1 MEMERSNK
9 IGAVSYL
16 NTRPLIHGLDR
27 LLPDF
32 ELELDLPSRLAN
44 RLQKKE
50 FAAALIPVIELF
62 TGHPYTIVSNACIAC
77 EGPVWSVKL
86 LSRVAPGKI
95 RTVALDEGSRTSV
108 CLARLLLRHHWKIT
122 PVESELPID
131 ADWKQSPTD
140 AVLIIGDRAMH
151 DHTGEFNYQWDLGE
165 QWLEWTGL
173 PFVFAVWAAHSSAPL
188 GTLDKAFSAARDAGV
203 ADSDIIALESAEKY
217 GLTESQ
223 CQLYLKKHLQFH
235 LGQRQ
240 RAGLDLFA
248 KMAID
253 NGFIQQSAQ
262 PEYHDCSIA

>member
-1 MEMERSNK
+1 MERVKK

-32 ELELDLPSRLAN
+32 DLELDLPSRLAD
-44 RLQKKE
+44 RLRKHE
-50 FAAALIPVIELF
+50 FTAALIPVIELF
-62 TGHPYTIVSNACIAC
+62 AGQPYKIVSNACIAC

-86 LSRVAPGKI
+86 LSRVAPEKI
-95 RTVALDEGSRTSV
+95 RSVALDEGSRTSV
-108 CLARLLLRHHWKIT
+108 CLARLLLRHHWQIDPT
-122 PVESELPID
+122 ESVLPID
-131 ADWKQSPTD
+131 ADWKQSPAD

-151 DHTGEFNYQWDLGE
+151 DHSGEFEHQWDLGE

-173 PFVFAVWAAHSSAPL
+173 PFVFAVWAAHASSPL
-188 GTLDKAFSAARDAGV
+188 GRLDAAFSAARDAGV
-203 ADSDIIALESAEKY
+203 ADADKIAHESVKQF

-223 CQLYLKKHLQFH
+223 CQMYLKKHLQFH
-235 LGQRQ
+235 LGERQ

-248 KMAID
+248 KMATE
-253 NGFIQQSAQ
+253 NGFINQTAK